1 VREAL
6 APSPE
11 QIQTMPLTRPKGPAP
26 RSRNLSPAPLF
37 TLEGDNLPRH
47 TLPAGQLSPD
57 VAQHAVL
64 DLLRHLGD
72 RGMGAA
78 VHRRS
83 DAALDTSGTFW
94 GAACFLIGAAL
105 LLRTD
110 APAPEAAYVSS
121 AASTS

>member
-1 VREAL
+1 
-6 APSPE
+6 
-11 QIQTMPLTRPKGPAP
+11 MPLTHPKGPAP

-47 TLPAGQLSPD
+47 TLPAGRLSPD

-72 RGMGAA
+72 RGMQPSTGDLL
-78 VHRRS
+78 

-94 GAACFLIGAAL
+94 GAVCFLIGAAL
-105 LLRTD
+105 LLRADTT
-110 APAPEAAYVSS
+110 PAPEAYASS
-121 AASTS
+121 AASMS